1 MNYATYHLS
10 AKDNGE
16 ERFRLHHMPDI
27 FRQDAFHTVHL
38 HNHSFYTVIWFQ
50 NGNGH
55 HYVDFEEYEVVPGS
69 VFFISPEQLHTFDS
83 VQNQTG
89 WVLEFSEDF
98 LQDESSSESLFLK
111 YDVFNS
117 YDSPPF
123 RILDDYSWHTLQS
136 IIDAIIHEMGQESA
150 FAHHDYLAML
160 VKLFLITVQRNGV
173 TSGDAHMLSTTS
185 QSDRT
190 FVKFR
195 QLLEKN
201 YRKVH
206 TVSEYARMLG
216 VSTKTL
222 TNCSFDSSHKTPL
235 QLINAR
241 LALEAKRLLRFTD
254 MSSKEVAYHI
264 GFEDPSYFVKFFK
277 RQTSLSPLEFREVT
291 APQ

>member
-1 MNYATYHLS
+1 M
-10 AKDNGE
+10 GE
-16 ERFRLHHMPDI
+16 ECFRLHHMPDI
-27 FRQDAFHTVHL
+27 FRQDAFRTVHL

-50 NGNGH
+50 NGNGY
-55 HYVDFEEYEVVPGS
+55 HYVDFEKYEVVPGS
-69 VFFISPEQLHTFDS
+69 VFFISPEQLHTFDAE
-83 VQNQTG
+83 QGQTG
-89 WVLEFSEDF
+89 WVLEFSDDF

-123 RILDDYSWHTLQS
+123 RTLDDDSWHTLQS
-136 IIDAIIHEMGQESA
+136 IIDSIIHEMGQEGA

-173 TSGDAHMLSTTS
+173 RGNDGHMLSATS

-195 QLLEKN
+195 QLLENN

-222 TNCSFDSSHKTPL
+222 TNCSLESSHKTPL

-241 LALEAKRLLRFTD
+241 LTLEAKRLLRFTD

-277 RQTSLSPLEFREVT
+277 RQASFSPLEFRE
-291 APQ
+291 AFLNA